1 MRSSFGMPE
10 STSLA
15 LMSATEPPCTIRYV
29 RRKAL
34 RKFFVECAAPRY
46 DPFELY
52 AQYGFHW
59 PFISA

>member
-1 MRSSFGMPE
+1 VTSFTGRSFVRLSFGMPD

-34 RKFFVECAAPRY
+34 RKFFVECALPR
-46 DPFELY
+46 
-52 AQYGFHW
+52 
-59 PFISA
+59 